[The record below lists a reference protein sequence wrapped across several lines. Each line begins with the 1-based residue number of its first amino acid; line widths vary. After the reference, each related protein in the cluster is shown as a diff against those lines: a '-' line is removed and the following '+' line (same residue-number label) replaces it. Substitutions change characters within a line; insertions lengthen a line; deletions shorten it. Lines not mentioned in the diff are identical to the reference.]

1 MVVGSARRPQALVRS
16 MSPLRVCMCLCVYVT
31 QITQHL
37 RKTRIVSGFFTEVI
51 CLSALSSLIGCPY
64 ISEVI
69 VLNTCTGNRFSG
81 NIPHVST
88 IVSFP
93 LIVTF
98 IGCYSTKGCM
108 ITLSPWPH
116 LWLDPLQLST
126 GMSQYST
133 E

>member
-1 MVVGSARRPQALVRS
+1 MCTGHRIGNALRGSASRAQGGRVLAFGVVVGSARRPQALVRS

-31 QITQHL
+31 QITQHS

-51 CLSALSSLIGCPY
+51 CLSALTSLISCPC

-69 VLNTCTGNRFSG
+69 VLNICTGNRFSG

-98 IGCYSTKGCM
+98 IGCYSTKG
-108 ITLSPWPH
+108 
-116 LWLDPLQLST
+116 
-126 GMSQYST
+126 
-133 E
+133 